1 MFFMSFGGLWTAY
14 GLLMTVG
21 GIVFDDTSDIFAERI
36 TQQALIALNE
46 ANAAILVV
54 DGKEGVTQLDSKSL
68 CVIA

>member
-1 MFFMSFGGLWTAY
+1 
-14 GLLMTVG
+14 MTVG